1 MGTNGLTPRAIMHET
16 GKKNYRTGALSFGRF
31 SQSSIIKLNERI
43 SVDDFKQY
51 FQEDYLRTNNGKY
64 G

>member
-1 MGTNGLTPRAIMHET
+1 MVV
-16 GKKNYRTGALSFGRF
+16 KKRF

>member
-1 MGTNGLTPRAIMHET
+1 MHET
-16 GKKNYRTGALSFGRF
+16 GKKKYRTGALSFGRF

-51 FQEDYLRTNNGKY
+51 FQEDYLKTNNGKY